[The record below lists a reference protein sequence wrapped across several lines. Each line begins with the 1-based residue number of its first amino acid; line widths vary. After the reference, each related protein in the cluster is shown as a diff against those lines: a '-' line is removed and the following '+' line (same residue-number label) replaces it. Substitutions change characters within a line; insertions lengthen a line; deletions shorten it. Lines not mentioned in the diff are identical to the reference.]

1 MPTALSVKDTILS
14 EAKAGNYQDILGIV
28 SVIDNRSKQLG
39 VSYKDVVSAKG
50 QFSAYGK
57 AMPSGVSKYG
67 GLVDKAIAEVAAK
80 GPVHD
85 ATFYATPAAVKGL
98 PKGLSFVAKTAG
110 HQYYSD
116 PKGRSIA
123 TAQGYKTP
131 DKTAMSPVQDTA
143 PSQFAALPDVGP
155 MPTSSTAGLLS
166 SVAYSPEATSPA
178 TALAQDAFSAVM
190 GGRISPPTP
199 SYSEAGAAQQA
210 ATSPFDAVL
219 SEPAAPTSR
228 GVAGFKS
235 QAAADAFG
243 LMAPSMQASYRGIE
257 RGLLDPSS
265 YTVTSTAEARGRGT
279 PSKSHVADKAAVDMR
294 TTGLDQKALDDL
306 AVAAMYDKGI
316 KSISWDHTA
325 FAPHAHFG
333 TTTPYGKGLQAKS
346 DISKLSPDV
355 QQAMRGWDAQ
365 QRGLIDDFAPMVPEA
380 IAPRSIASRAAPVG
394 AVERGVLSD
403 VPGYGKAAYAAPVGP
418 VERGTLGPVSA
429 PSAPGLTDPSVA
441 APVGQAYN
449 IDQAGLT
456 APGFTGP
463 AARSVSVQSFGPEGF
478 SAPAAPSAT
487 SYGPA
492 GQTPAGF
499 AELGAIGKTGR
510 AGVAAQ
516 SYAPAQSILGD
527 IAMPTAQPSFARSE
541 MAKMAE
547 QYGQYRSPPAYSM
560 IDLEARGLR
569 APVAPPMA
577 PPMAR
582 PAPVRTAPSV
592 AAPVSV
598 PSAPAM
604 ATAADVWG
612 GKAPTGRAT
621 NGNVVSRNP
630 DGTVSMTSS
639 KYGYTEVDGQYRG
652 MVDPNTVGRVG
663 QAGIAGPLGGLLG
676 RAPSQAAQSAPG
688 QGRSA
693 IGQGL
698 RGAAGSVAGSMV
710 GGLLGPVGGILGG
723 YLGAQMARGKNP
735 FSGLLGRSQTTTPQQ
750 AMAAYAR
757 GYSPGLGFPEAPA
770 GPASQ
775 GGLTAFGEAAS
786 RGSFGGQ
793 AQSAANNPGTG
804 LF

>member
-1 MPTALSVKDTILS
+1 MPTAKSVEDTVLG
-14 EAKAGNYQDILGIV
+14 EAKAGNYQDILGVV

-39 VSYKDVVSAKG
+39 VSYQDVVSARG
-50 QFSAYGK
+50 QFDAYGK
-57 AMPSGVSKYG
+57 ALPSGVGKYR

-80 GPVHD
+80 GPVHQ

-98 PKGLSFVAKTAG
+98 PKGLSFETKTAG

-166 SVAYSPEATSPA
+166 EVAYSPEAPA
-178 TALAQDAFSAVM
+178 AAQDAFSSVM

-199 SYSEAGAAQQA
+199 SYSDAVSAQQA

-219 SEPAAPTSR
+219 SEPAAPSTR
-228 GVAGFKS
+228 GTMGFKS
-235 QAAADAFG
+235 QAAADAFSA
-243 LMAPSMQASYRGIE
+243 MAPSMQTSYRGIE
-257 RGLLDPSS
+257 RGLLDPGA

-294 TTGLDQKALDDL
+294 TTGLDQKALDTL
-306 AVAAMYDKGI
+306 AVAGMYDKGI
-316 KSISWDHTA
+316 KSISWDNTS

-355 QQAMRGWDAQ
+355 QEAMRSWDAQ
-365 QRGLIDDFAPMVPEA
+365 QRGLIDDFAPMVPES
-380 IAPRSIASRAAPVG
+380 IAPMSLASRAAPVG

-403 VPGYGKAAYAAPVGP
+403 VPGYGQSTFAAPVGP
-418 VERGTLGPVSA
+418 VERGTLGPA
-429 PSAPGLTDPSVA
+429 ADPSVA
-441 APVGQAYN
+441 APVGQSYN

-463 AARSVSVQSFGPEGF
+463 AARSVSVQSFGREGL
-478 SAPAAPSAT
+478 AAPSAT

-510 AGVAAQ
+510 AGVAA
-516 SYAPAQSILGD
+516 
-527 IAMPTAQPSFARSE
+527 PSFSSHPSQDPAARSSMA

-560 IDLEARGLR
+560 IDLEVRGVP
-569 APVAPPMA
+569 APAVAPPAMITPPAVVA
-577 PPMAR
+577 PPA
-582 PAPVRTAPSV
+582 APSMTGY
-592 AAPVSV
+592 VSA
-598 PSAPAM
+598 PSAPSM

-612 GKAPTGRAT
+612 GKANVGRAAGGAT
-621 NGNVVSRNP
+621 VSRNP
-630 DGTVSMTSS
+630 DGSVSMTSG

-652 MVDPNTVGRVG
+652 KVDPSAVG
-663 QAGIAGPLGGLLG
+663 QVGVPGPLGGLLG
-676 RAPSQAAQSAPG
+676 RAFGQQQAQPG
-688 QGRSA
+688 QQARSGFMGISPA
-693 IGQGL
+693 TTS
-698 RGAAGSVAGSMV
+698 RGNAVRGVGGSVAGSMV
-710 GGLLGPVGGILGG
+710 GGLLGPIGGILGA
-723 YLGAQMARGKNP
+723 YLGRQMAMGKNP
-735 FSGLLGRSQTTTPQQ
+735 FGGLLGTQQTG
-750 AMAAYAR
+750 YAQ
-757 GYSPGLGFPEAPA
+757 PGQSYGGIGIDSRGFPDAPS
-770 GPASQ
+770 GNSSQ
-775 GGLTAFGEAAS
+775 GGLSGFGEEAS
-786 RGSFGGQ
+786 RGEHGGQ
-793 AQSAANNPGTG
+793 AQSAANSPGKG
-804 LF
+804 LY